1 MASVV
6 CRVQF
11 LDDMDPFVCTNFPE
25 PRRPPPYTLYED
37 ISLIE
42 QVAGVHKLLE
52 SPLKLEDCA
61 LQLSPSGNYL
71 DLDLTLSEQKD
82 DLEQFYEDIGKGK
95 KPVLILRTQLS
106 VRVHAIL
113 VMKTLALQSG
123 SPCWCANMLA
133 LFIGRS
139 KVRIGAWAGLDPSPC
154 CGEVESSQTS

>member
-11 LDDMDPFVCTNFPE
+11 LDDMDPFVCTNLPE

-82 DLEQFYEDIGKGK
+82 DLEQFYEDIG
-95 KPVLILRTQLS
+95 
-106 VRVHAIL
+106 
-113 VMKTLALQSG
+113 
-123 SPCWCANMLA
+123 
-133 LFIGRS
+133 S
-139 KVRIGAWAGLDPSPC
+139 KVRIVAWAGLDPSPC
-154 CGEVESSQTS
+154 CGEVESWRSVWMALSRLPNSSVHILLHYRRLGLGVP